1 LPVFIYNIFLFF
13 YRAAI
18 GTASL
23 WNLKAKKWIKGRK
36 EVFQKIKL
44 SIGEESNEI
53 IWFHCSSLGEFE
65 QGRPVMEKLR
75 AEFPASKL
83 LVTFFSPSGYEVR
96 QNYSGADY
104 IFYLPHDSKEN
115 ARRFL
120 DLVKPTLA
128 VFIKYDYWYHYL
140 SEIKRR
146 NINCLLVSAIF
157 RKEQAFFKF
166 YGGLQRDML
175 RCFTEIFV
183 QTKESKELLESIGIQ
198 NCIVSGDTRFDSVID
213 IAERFEA
220 IPLIETFIN
229 NKKSIVAGSTWDS
242 DEEALRKVLDK
253 LDNSGVK
260 LIVAPHEVHE
270 EHLNALKKLF
280 PESTRFSELAK
291 NVQRPTDNILI
302 IDNIG
307 MLSRL
312 YSYASIS
319 YVGGGFTPDGVH
331 NVLEAAVYGKPVVF
345 GKNFKKYKEAAD
357 LINFDG
363 GKSFSSD
370 DELYQILVNLLNDEE
385 DYRLRSEAS
394 RNYVWSNR
402 GATEQIVHYI
412 VENRLLT
419 S

>member
-96 QNYSGADY
+96 QNSSGADY